1 MKHCWLTQFL
11 KASTEAATILICYL
25 ISLANIFVMLSES
38 SQIGHLIP
46 CSEGEVIELSK
57 RPSYNCLIHFYPRG
71 VCQVSCIV
79 YSCLYSGL
87 KRKLPMSCSLRRLIL
102 IIVYYYFVQYKY
114 SLYYLQVCYLK
125 ATKLE
130 KPDWCQEMQVSF
142 CLNDQ
147 AYIAWFTST
156 RGKYQVGFLAFK
168 LYSGLMRV
176 HYKQI
181 RK

>member
-87 KRKLPMSCSLRRLIL
+87 KRKSTNFSLVTVEHLIQPWKVDTHNCILLFCSIQLQFIL
-102 IIVYYYFVQYKY
+102 
-114 SLYYLQVCYLK
+114 
-125 ATKLE
+125 
-130 KPDWCQEMQVSF
+130 
-142 CLNDQ
+142 
-147 AYIAWFTST
+147 FTS
-156 RGKYQVGFLAFK
+156 LLFK
-168 LYSGLMRV
+168 SSKIGEARLVSGDAS
-176 HYKQI
+176 
-181 RK
+181 